1 MVFLGSVAVGTVQ
14 AFMTGSSRPNFTPKY
29 FIASSGPDQGTS
41 FLSAVGTGPAV
52 GAMVPNGWYGD
63 YPNAL
68 SHVMVQDYIAK
79 YGGTA
84 A

>member
-1 MVFLGSVAVGTVQ
+1 
-14 AFMTGSSRPNFTPKY
+14 
-29 FIASSGPDQGTS
+29 
-41 FLSAVGTGPAV
+41 
-52 GAMVPNGWYGD
+52 MVPNGWSGA

-84 A
+84 AGINADVAEAYGAGQVEAAAVDRHRLAEPAVDHQLAAQGTRCRR

>member
-1 MVFLGSVAVGTVQ
+1 
-14 AFMTGSSRPNFTPKY
+14 
-29 FIASSGPDQGTS
+29 
-41 FLSAVGTGPAV
+41 
-52 GAMVPNGWYGD
+52 MVPNGWSGD

-84 A
+84 CRINADVAEAYSAGQVEQAAVEDTHGAEPAVDHQLAAQPSTACRR

>member
-1 MVFLGSVAVGTVQ
+1 
-14 AFMTGSSRPNFTPKY
+14 
-29 FIASSGPDQGTS
+29 
-41 FLSAVGTGPAV
+41 
-52 GAMVPNGWYGD
+52 MVPNGWFGD

-84 A
+84 ADINADVAESYGAGQVEAAAVTATGSAGPATLANWLHKATRCRP